1 MSAMRELALEALMIA
16 TVGLER
22 QRAFN
27 QHGDNE
33 SIYLLRLLDQVR
45 NGWTQA
51 SLTIERWKGR
61 WNYDVQRLVE
71 GTAYEAEGLS

>member
-1 MSAMRELALEALMIA
+1 MHDLFRAVHTMKGGARLLKIRKMETLTHQLE
-16 TVGLER
+16 
-22 QRAFN
+22 
-27 QHGDNE
+27 
-33 SIYLLRLLDQVR
+33 SLLDQVR

-71 GTAYEAEGLS
+71 GCAYEAEGLI